1 MIHFISFFYLSV
13 LKAMDIE
20 ELSAP
25 ARLRVCPSLPRGT
38 GDTSA
43 SFIIMAASVSL
54 RDAKEALKKYLP
66 YSGLA
71 GYSVLALHSVKVYP
85 EELIISKDSR
95 AVIFHGALV
104 LSGVGLSTYMFS
116 RPVFD
121 VMQPPQKKRV
131 LWSLFGSW
139 MFNFGSLLLWAI
151 CKEIF
156 PKNKVL
162 RAFVALSSSA
172 GLVYIAK
179 DYLHAVDA
187 LRWGV
192 IAERTEGGQE
202 L

>member
-1 MIHFISFFYLSV
+1 MSF
-13 LKAMDIE
+13 
-20 ELSAP
+20 
-25 ARLRVCPSLPRGT
+25 
-38 GDTSA
+38 
-43 SFIIMAASVSL
+43 IMAASESL

-71 GYSVLALHSVKVYP
+71 GYCVLALHSVKVYP
-85 EELIISKDSR
+85 EELIISKDWRS
-95 AVIFHGALV
+95 VIFHGALV
-104 LSGVGLSTYMFS
+104 VSGVGLSTYMFS

-121 VMQPPQKKRV
+121 VMQPPKKKRV

>member
-1 MIHFISFFYLSV
+1 MPGLSRSGPQESPQDVLPFRKGLERDWRYLVSF
-13 LKAMDIE
+13 
-20 ELSAP
+20 
-25 ARLRVCPSLPRGT
+25 
-38 GDTSA
+38 
-43 SFIIMAASVSL
+43 IMAASVSL

-104 LSGVGLSTYMFS
+104 LSGVGLSTYMYT